1 MHEVNIR
8 HVDTSNLE
16 CSSAQMYTFLEFYFE
31 AVCLPLPHP
40 AYNACLQLTL
50 GKTSGFLDLFTADEI
65 DTLIDQRAR
74 PNGLNPHAKPAP
86 EDLAAL
92 DAALAIGAQV
102 LPPNRSD
109 RKLEEALFSRARQVA
124 L

>member
-1 MHEVNIR
+1 MSTPSPLSLKRV
-8 HVDTSNLE
+8 
-16 CSSAQMYTFLEFYFE
+16 SATNF
-31 AVCLPLPHP
+31 
-40 AYNACLQLTL
+40 

-74 PNGLNPHAKPAP
+74 PNGINPRVKPAP
-86 EDLAAL
+86 EDFAAL